1 VKLYVKH
8 TKTVTMIT
16 KTLFSLVIL
25 AANISVFLSDELDE
39 SEDIKLLSLDDRE
52 DENADSRT
60 TFALNSVNDVIKG
73 LNFVSNGINYY
84 LSFPTYT
91 HRYIGIND
99 TAIAYPLLYSVTGAA
114 LVAYVSFYLIG
125 QIPLPEFGLGRS
137 DPELGFGLQRDLS
150 EYSEEY
156 YDGIDDTFTYE
167 YPDSFFGSASEK
179 KEKKFKLIKGKRK
192 LHRRSGPYQEAKQ
205 FSGKGFFERI
215 VSAFNG
221 LFTPIKRSAAD
232 TLSGGFEERLKRYED
247 YWKNRR
253 RSANRRLSKQGRSED
268 KEIPKTEEKERL
280 IGPQIPKSI
289 EQTFESQD
297 SGGGHKFYRDRVKEV
312 YKPFYN

>member
-8 TKTVTMIT
+8 TKTVTMVT

-25 AANISVFLSDELDE
+25 AANIRGFLSDELDE
-39 SEDIKLLSLDDRE
+39 SEDIKLLSLNDRE
-52 DENADSRT
+52 TENADSRT
-60 TFALNSVNDVIKG
+60 TFAFNSVNDIIKG

-84 LSFPTYT
+84 LAFPTYT
-91 HRYIGIND
+91 HRYVGLND

-156 YDGIDDTFTYE
+156 YDSIDDTFTYE

-179 KEKKFKLIKGKRK
+179 KEKKFKLKKGKRK
-192 LHRRSGPYQEAKQ
+192 LHRRSGNYQEGKQ
-205 FSGKGFFERI
+205 FSGKGFLERI
-215 VSAFNG
+215 VTAFNG
-221 LFTPIKRSAAD
+221 LFSPIKRSAAD

-253 RSANRRLSKQGRSED
+253 RTPTRRLSKQGRSED
-268 KEIPKTEEKERL
+268 KAIHNTDEKERL

-289 EQTFESQD
+289 EQTFESSD
-297 SGGGHKFYRDRVKEV
+297 GGGGHKFYRDRVKEV
-312 YKPFYN
+312 YKPFYT

>member
-1 VKLYVKH
+1 
-8 TKTVTMIT
+8 MII

-25 AANISVFLSDELDE
+25 AANIRVFLSDELDE
-39 SEDIKLLSLDDRE
+39 SEDIKLLSPDDRE

-179 KEKKFKLIKGKRK
+179 KEKKFKLKKGKRK

-205 FSGKGFFERI
+205 FSGKGLI

-268 KEIPKTEEKERL
+268 KEILKTEEKERL

-289 EQTFESQD
+289 EQTFESSD
-297 SGGGHKFYRDRVKEV
+297 NGGGHKFYRDRVKEV